1 MKNRVYINGSCAI
14 SAQPTFEGDFLD
26 NINENVQDNV
36 LPVIEPNYRDYIAP
50 SAIRRMS
57 RAVKMGIVASKRALG
72 EACLELPEAIAVGTG
87 MGKTPRSFSVQCW
100 TTKSNTLRLRLLSNR
115 PTTLWR
121 GR

>member
-57 RAVKMGIVASKRALG
+57 RAVKMGIVASKRALD
-72 EACLELPEAIAVGTG
+72 ETYLELPEAIAVGTE
-87 MGKTPRSFSVQCW
+87 MGDRKSVV
-100 TTKSNTLRLRLLSNR
+100 
-115 PTTLWR
+115 
-121 GR
+121 